1 MKTAKNFELKFASTY
16 PEFTKNLVL
25 KIHDTSPQEIKI
37 CMCIKM
43 SFTNTQTRQLLKISE
58 STIANLRSGI
68 RKKLALKRAESLSN
82 TILLI

>member
-1 MKTAKNFELKFASTY
+1 
-16 PEFTKNLVL
+16 
-25 KIHDTSPQEIKI
+25 
-37 CMCIKM
+37 M